1 MWTRHIKSDTYSN
14 IVTVLLYTHLTW
26 SLSLFS
32 FSQRLRRRRSLSSRR
47 RRSRRR
53 KMEEVR
59 CWKNCFHCEWMRTFL
74 NLQGCSQRVGQALL
88 FINVRVAAELTYQFS
103 LCPSFPC
110 FPTLLANILLLFL
123 WTIRATRISR

>member
-1 MWTRHIKSDTYSN
+1 MWTRHIQSDTYSN
-14 IVTVLLYTHLTW
+14 ILTVLLYTYLT
-26 SLSLFS
+26 LSLFS
-32 FSQRLRRRRSLSSRR
+32 FSQRLRRSRRLSLSSRR

-74 NLQGCSQRVGQALL
+74 NLQRCSQGVGQALL
-88 FINVRVAAELTYQFS
+88 FINVRVADELTNQFF